1 MALILS
7 YVDMAPRYY
16 SPEDLPA
23 PNEKLRDLLEALE
36 YEAALEAAE
45 ENGELIDNK
54 SQKGTE
60 LDFLSSQVLLAVP
73 SPPRGRSAPPR
84 PRTSRP
90 STRWTSEDVRGVM
103 RSSSVSTKPIA
114 SRKQGHETSFIR
126 FSVL

>member
-45 ENGELIDNK
+45 ENGEPKQPSTTKTTKTKEGSKLN
-54 SQKGTE
+54 
-60 LDFLSSQVLLAVP
+60 FLSS
-73 SPPRGRSAPPR
+73 
-84 PRTSRP
+84 
-90 STRWTSEDVRGVM
+90 
-103 RSSSVSTKPIA
+103 
-114 SRKQGHETSFIR
+114 
-126 FSVL
+126 